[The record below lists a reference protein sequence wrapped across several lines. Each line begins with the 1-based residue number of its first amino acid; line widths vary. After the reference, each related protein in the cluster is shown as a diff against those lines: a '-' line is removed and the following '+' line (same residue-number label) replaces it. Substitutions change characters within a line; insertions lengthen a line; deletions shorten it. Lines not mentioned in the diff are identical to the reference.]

1 MASRWGRRGRGGLLV
16 SDETDFWVGPAEAPD
31 TYLLVG
37 ILGGG
42 GEGDV
47 WKAVLPLS
55 DAGRRQVAVKIMR
68 GSGGADEEAQW
79 ARFGHLL
86 QSLSHPG
93 LVRVTG
99 VFAGPGIH
107 RRGQN
112 PPPGVFRYVVMD
124 FVDGMTLRDWVDEN
138 PDATAGARLAM
149 LRTVAAALDEMHSG
163 ASTEVP
169 VAHGDVKPA
178 NIIVRPDGRTVLV
191 DLGLARLADAT
202 GVAGRSNPYAAPEL
216 RGAGAQATP
225 EADAFA
231 FAATAAQVLTGQPP
245 PTDAHGFLDTGTLQR
260 LLNTHP
266 VTARRPMLSRQ
277 IMTVLS
283 APPEARPR
291 QLGPWLAA
299 ATDTLSQVTT
309 PASGLQPGAAGP
321 GGPTDQTIAVAAPP
335 PRRSKRREIALI
347 VAGVLVALLAAG
359 GGAYA
364 IATGSSSTHHPAA
377 AATTVTLTAPP
388 TSATT
393 ATPTDVTTDTAS
405 STDTVASETDQA
417 TGSGEPD
424 TASTVPAGSP
434 LPATTQWVGDMTT
447 VAYDSAGGAGQAQA
461 GAYKSN
467 GTQYGHS
474 LGMQAG
480 CYNQDGGDNW
490 SEFDLSRSWSTLAG
504 IVGLSDDSPDTT
516 HMTWRVYGDG
526 TILAS
531 GASSLGSAAPLRLS
545 VRNVLRLRLWINDP
559 SSVSSGTCGRTA
571 SGDYANFVWGNLQLT
586 A

>member
-1 MASRWGRRGRGGLLV
+1 M
-16 SDETDFWVGPAEAPD
+16 SDEADFWVGPAEAPD

-47 WKAVLPLS
+47 WKAILPLS

-68 GSGGADEEAQW
+68 GSGAPDEEAQW

-99 VFAGPGIH
+99 TFTGPGMH
-107 RRGQN
+107 RRGQS

-124 FVDGMTLRDWVDEN
+124 FVDGVTLRDWVDEN
-138 PDATAGARLAM
+138 ADATAGARLAM

-163 ASTEVP
+163 ATTEVP

-191 DLGLARLADAT
+191 DLGLARLTDAT

-216 RGAGAQATP
+216 RGVGAQATP

-231 FAATAAQVLTGQPP
+231 LAVTAAQVLTGQPP
-245 PTDAHGFLDTGTLQR
+245 PTDANGFLDTNTLQR

-309 PASGLQPGAAGP
+309 PASSTPMGSGGSADPADRTATIDSPAPGRSNRRKVVLIAG
-321 GGPTDQTIAVAAPP
+321 AV
-335 PRRSKRREIALI
+335 
-347 VAGVLVALLAAG
+347 VVLLAAG

-364 IATGSSSTHHPAA
+364 IAAGSGTVHPAA
-377 AATTVTLTAPP
+377 AATSTTPAASVTPSATVT
-388 TSATT
+388 
-393 ATPTDVTTDTAS
+393 VTDTATGAPS
-405 STDTVASETDQA
+405 IADTVSSETDQA
-417 TGSGEPD
+417 TGSGQPSVD
-424 TASTVPAGSP
+424 STVPAGSP

-447 VAYDSAGGAGQAQA
+447 VAYDEASGAGQAQT

-490 SEFDLSRSWSTLAG
+490 SEFDLSRSWSTLTG
-504 IVGLSDDSPDTT
+504 IVGLSDDSPGTT
-516 HMTWRVYGDG
+516 RMTWRVYGDG
-526 TILAS
+526 KILAS

-559 SSVSSGTCGRTA
+559 SSVPSGTCGRTA